1 MGVRKRKT
9 YLGLAAN
16 GTEGTSLALELEI
29 WQAARSV
36 ERGLIGG
43 VGRLSR
49 LDASD
54 VEAATSRGSR
64 AVLREL
70 TQSTEGGRARSS
82 HDAEEN
88 ECKCVG
94 EGSGRR

>member
-1 MGVRKRKT
+1 MTDMSRKNA

-16 GTEGTSLALELEI
+16 GTEGTSLAFVLEI

-54 VEAATSRGSR
+54 VEAATSRGSG
-64 AVLREL
+64 VLREL
-70 TQSTEGGRARSS
+70 TQSAEGG
-82 HDAEEN
+82 
-88 ECKCVG
+88 
-94 EGSGRR
+94 